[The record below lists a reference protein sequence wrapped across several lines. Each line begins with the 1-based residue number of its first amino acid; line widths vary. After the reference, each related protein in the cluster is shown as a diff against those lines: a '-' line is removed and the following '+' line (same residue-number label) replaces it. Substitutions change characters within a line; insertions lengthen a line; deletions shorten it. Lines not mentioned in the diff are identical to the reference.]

1 MWYGAVDC
9 GRFMPLTEIAFVK
22 VQKRAGGSFLVTL
35 PTAAVKA
42 LKIVDN
48 ERMKV
53 FLDDKSK
60 RVIFE
65 LIKT

>member
-1 MWYGAVDC
+1 
-9 GRFMPLTEIAFVK
+9 MPPAEIAFVK
-22 VQKRAGGSFLVTL
+22 VQKRAGGSYLVTI
-35 PTAAVKA
+35 PSDAVKA

-53 FLDDKSK
+53 MIDIKEK

-65 LIKT
+65 LVER

>member
-1 MWYGAVDC
+1 MV
-9 GRFMPLTEIAFVK
+9 PSEIAFVK
-22 VQKRAGGSFLVTL
+22 VQKRAGGSFLVTI
-35 PTAAVKA
+35 PSEAVKV

-53 FLDDKSK
+53 FVDEKSR

-65 LIKT
+65 LVKS

>member
-1 MWYGAVDC
+1 MTPV
-9 GRFMPLTEIAFVK
+9 EIAFVK
-22 VQKRAGGSFLVTL
+22 VQKRVGGSFLVTL
-35 PTAAVKA
+35 PSEAVKA

-53 FLDDKSK
+53 LLDESAG

-65 LIKT
+65 LVSS

>member
-1 MWYGAVDC
+1 MWYEAVDC
-9 GRFMPLTEIAFVK
+9 GRQMPPTEIAFVK
-22 VQKRAGGSFLVTL
+22 VQKRAGGSFLVTI
-35 PTAAVKA
+35 PSNAVKA

-53 FLDDKSK
+53 FLDERSK

-65 LIKT
+65 LV

>member
-1 MWYGAVDC
+1 MTPV
-9 GRFMPLTEIAFVK
+9 EIAFVK
-22 VQKRAGGSFLVTL
+22 VQKRVGGSFLVTL
-35 PTAAVKA
+35 PSEAVKA

-53 FLDDKSK
+53 LLDERAG

-65 LIKT
+65 LVRS

>member
-1 MWYGAVDC
+1 
-9 GRFMPLTEIAFVK
+9 MPLTEIAFVK

>member
-1 MWYGAVDC
+1 
-9 GRFMPLTEIAFVK
+9 MPPIELAFVK
-22 VQKRAGGSFLVTL
+22 VQKRAGGSFLVTI
-35 PTAAVKA
+35 PSDAVKA

-53 FLDDKSK
+53 LLDAKGR

-65 LIKT
+65 LVEG